1 MNDTIVGMHQPNILP
16 WIGYFYKI
24 YQSNVFILVDDI
36 QFIKS
41 GSSYTN
47 SFSINERGK
56 SIKLTIPI
64 KRIKGVTQNINEIY
78 PIDLQWKRKYKKR
91 IELAYCKCPY
101 YKEEKDFIFNL
112 LSSPITNQ
120 SEYNIHIIKEIAKK
134 LNIKTK
140 IKISSLMENT
150 PVSNPTER
158 IIQLA
163 KLVNATSYISGRGG
177 DNYQE
182 HKLFKEN
189 NIKLTYSNFIDFEYP
204 QHKTQKFVKGLSI
217 IDAIFN
223 IGFKNLQKK
232 FEEMHYEN
240 SKPNI

>member
-1 MNDTIVGMHQPNILP
+1 MNETIVGMHQPNILP

-24 YQSNVFILVDDI
+24 FQSDVFILVDDI

-64 KRIKGVTQNINEIY
+64 KRVKGVTQNINEIY
-78 PIDLQWKRKYKKR
+78 PINNEWKRKYKKR

-101 YKEEKDFIFNL
+101 YKEEKDFIFEL
-112 LSSPITNQ
+112 LSTPIENQ
-120 SEYNIHIIKEIAKK
+120 SKYNIHLIKEITKR
-134 LNIKTK
+134 LDITTK
-140 IKISSLMENT
+140 IEISSLMEST
-150 PVSNPTER
+150 YISNPTER

-163 KLVNATSYISGRGG
+163 KLANATSYISGRGG

-182 HKLFKEN
+182 HKLFREN
-189 NIKLTYSNFIDFEYP
+189 NIKLIYSNFIDFEYP
-204 QHKTQKFVKGLSI
+204 QYRTQNFVKGLSI

-223 IGFKNLQKK
+223 IGFKNLKK
-232 FEEMHYEN
+232 QFEEMKNES
-240 SKPNI
+240 SKSNI